1 MKYPKL
7 KAIYDLAEKP
17 SINFEEMTNVVL
29 QHISPVE
36 LNNTEGPRSSGEA
49 AFETIPLTPIQ
60 FQEVSQRMTG
70 DDEFGFVM
78 IPETRRSGG
87 GNGEPVT
94 DYHELDETFSQ
105 QVAKEQDEAIYQRH
119 GAMSLCHF
127 LVAWLMTILF
137 IIYFVAIIALY
148 GLFLG
153 KIKPSQWFLQSI
165 VNAFFNHFFRYVSLC
180 LNCLFYDLF
189 ITAHFQVNGKVVYY
203 LTLYQVPK
211 YESQFNKWQAQ
222 KMLALFYTE
231 YALFFYTA
239 SYAEFHF
246 TNPGTL
252 LNPPYDLK
260 PCDEGKKN
268 WEKFLAV
275 LLAFPFILTSPI
287 SR

>member
-17 SINFEEMTNVVL
+17 SINFEETTNVVL
-29 QHISPVE
+29 QHISPME

-49 AFETIPLTPIQ
+49 AFETVPLTPMQ

-180 LNCLFYDLF
+180 LNYVLRF
-189 ITAHFQVNGKVVYY
+189 IHNCPFSGQRKGRLLLDPLSGAQIRKSVQQVASSEDAGSLLHRVRSLLLHRQLRRVP
-203 LTLYQVPK
+203 LYQSGNTL
-211 YESQFNKWQAQ
+211 ES
-222 KMLALFYTE
+222 ALR
-231 YALFFYTA
+231 
-239 SYAEFHF
+239 SK
-246 TNPGTL
+246 TL
-252 LNPPYDLK
+252 
-260 PCDEGKKN
+260 
-268 WEKFLAV
+268 
-275 LLAFPFILTSPI
+275 
-287 SR
+287 R